1 MNCLL
6 SDIRVNTFDLFF
18 FSVQASI
25 YCRRRILANAF
36 FSTIVAFLH
45 KVNIF
50 LSCLVTFVL
59 WFTNPYPI
67 KLVCAKNRTKS
78 CAAEVLV
85 DVFGG

>member
-6 SDIRVNTFDLFF
+6 SAIRVNTFDLFF
-18 FSVQASI
+18 FLCKLASTAGVE
-25 YCRRRILANAF
+25 YLRML

-50 LSCLVTFVL
+50 FNCLVTFVL

-85 DVFGG
+85 NVFGG

>member
-18 FSVQASI
+18 FLCKLASTAGVE
-25 YCRRRILANAF
+25 YLRMLF
-36 FSTIVAFLH
+36 FRPLLRFCTKSTFFF
-45 KVNIF
+45 N
-50 LSCLVTFVL
+50 CLVTFVL

>member
-50 LSCLVTFVL
+50 FKLFSYLCSVVHQPL
-59 WFTNPYPI
+59 PYKI
-67 KLVCAKNRTKS
+67 GLR
-78 CAAEVLV
+78 
-85 DVFGG
+85 